1 MAETAAEYAGELS
14 TRSRAQRG
22 LHKEHIRVICDGVE
36 YNNLTR
42 AVVEKGLD
50 KAKYRHKINR
60 KLKEKGACMVKDA
73 HGNEVMFKF
82 APPLADIEV
91 A

>member
-1 MAETAAEYAGELS
+1 MTETAAEYVDELS

-22 LHKEHIRVICDGVE
+22 LNKEHIRVICDGVE

-42 AVVEKGLD
+42 AVVAKGLD

-60 KLKEKGACMVKDA
+60 KLKEKGACMVKDSN
-73 HGNEVMFKF
+73 GDEIIFEL
-82 APPLADIEV
+82 APPLSEYEIA
-91 A
+91 